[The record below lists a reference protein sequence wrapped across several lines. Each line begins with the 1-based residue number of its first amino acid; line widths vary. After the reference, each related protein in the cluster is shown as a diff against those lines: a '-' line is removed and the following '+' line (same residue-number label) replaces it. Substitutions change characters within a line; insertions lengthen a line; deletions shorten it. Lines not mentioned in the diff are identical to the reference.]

1 MTNISI
7 LLVVAMLGWILWLLN
22 RGGVLSLR
30 RIGKLIIIAVA
41 VVILV
46 GIVGYFVFVKKS
58 EPTAQQSTP
67 TSVASNKTS
76 LFNGVKKT
84 FIPERIASI
93 DSAKKT
99 FVLNL
104 ESRKEPFIIP
114 TEFRV
119 IPETVIKKENDIL
132 KFDNLSVNDVVWIRA
147 IEEGK
152 DKYLAQHVIITN
164 NLRSSQVIIKRVDTS
179 QNKITAEV
187 FFPSHRRGESTIL
200 TIIPET
206 EIRKGKAEEGQ
217 NRKVVGIGSL
227 AIGDIATIFEIGF
240 GVRPAND
247 KGPFYT
253 TEIDVV
259 SPYYCE
265 QYLKP
270 PGCIEK

>member
-1 MTNISI
+1 MNMNQKGVANIALI
-7 LLVVAMLGWILWLLN
+7 VLVVFLA
-22 RGGVLSLR
+22 GV
-30 RIGKLIIIAVA
+30 A
-41 VVILV
+41 
-46 GIVGYFVFVKKS
+46 GYFALVKKS
-58 EPTAQQSTP
+58 EPVAQQPTITTSKALAPTSTP
-67 TSVASNKTS
+67 SNKPSPFVGTKS
-76 LFNGVKKT
+76 T
-84 FIPERIASI
+84 FIPDRIASI
-93 DSAKKT
+93 DPVKKT

-104 ESRKEPFIIP
+104 ESRQKPFIIP

-119 IPETVIKKENDIL
+119 IPETVIKKENSIL
-132 KFDNLSVNDVVWIRA
+132 KFENLGVNDVVWIRA

-152 DKYLAQHVIITN
+152 DKYLAQYVIITN
-164 NLRSSQVIIKRVDTS
+164 DWRSSQVIIKNIDVN

-187 FFPSHRRGESTIL
+187 FLPPHRRGESTIL

-217 NRKVVGIGSL
+217 DRKVVGIGRL

-240 GVRPAND
+240 GIHPTDD

-270 PGCIEK
+270 HGCIEK

>member
-1 MTNISI
+1 MNQKGFVNIISI
-7 LLVVAMLGWILWLLN
+7 TVVI
-22 RGGVLSLR
+22 
-30 RIGKLIIIAVA
+30 
-41 VVILV
+41 ILV
-46 GIVGYFVFVKKS
+46 GVTGYFVFVKKS
-58 EPTAQQSTP
+58 EPTAQQQTSTP
-67 TSVASNKTS
+67 TTSNTPTS
-76 LFNGVKKT
+76 TTTLSKFKGIKKT
-84 FIPERIASI
+84 FIPERIISV
-93 DSAKKT
+93 DPVKKT

-104 ESRKEPFIIP
+104 ESRQEPFIVP

-119 IPETVIKKENDIL
+119 ISETTIKKENNIL
-132 KFDNLSVNDVVWIRA
+132 KFENLTVNDVVWIRA

-164 NLRSSQVIIKRVDTS
+164 DWRSSQVIIKKVDTN
-179 QNKITAEV
+179 QNKIITEV
-187 FFPSHRRGESTIL
+187 FLPPHRRGESTVL

-227 AIGDIATIFEIGF
+227 AIGDIASIFEIGS
-240 GVRPAND
+240 GVHPADD

-253 TEIDVV
+253 TKIDVV